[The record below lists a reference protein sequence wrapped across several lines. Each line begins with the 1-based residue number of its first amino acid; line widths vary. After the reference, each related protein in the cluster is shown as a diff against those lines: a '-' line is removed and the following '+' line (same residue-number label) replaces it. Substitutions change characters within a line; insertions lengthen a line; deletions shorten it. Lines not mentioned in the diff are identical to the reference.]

1 MQHWGVAQ
9 QLHDRGLFDWAR
21 REYEHVMSQAG
32 EEDELAIVSR
42 LQLSEM
48 LHEQGQDL
56 DAAAVLEKLVHVIDA
71 GKVTEAM
78 LPGRELRDVRSRLP
92 YFHAC
97 HWEAKNNVA
106 KQREYLDKAL
116 EVNPEDIDV
125 LIACYHLPGATA
137 AYHKKIVDLVEK
149 TAEKLHAE
157 IALDPE
163 SPSMYNQYAWLVGNT
178 EGDFD
183 EALRCSQKSL
193 ELQPEEGGYYDT
205 LAHVYFGKGDYENA
219 IKYQTKAAQLDPHSG
234 LILKKLAVFRKKLGE
249 QKKKKKG
256 DVTQHVG

>member
-1 MQHWGVAQ
+1 M
-9 QLHDRGLFDWAR
+9 
-21 REYEHVMSQAG
+21 
-32 EEDELAIVSR
+32 
-42 LQLSEM
+42 
-48 LHEQGQDL
+48 
-56 DAAAVLEKLVHVIDA
+56 
-71 GKVTEAM
+71 
-78 LPGRELRDVRSRLP
+78 
-92 YFHAC
+92 
-97 HWEAKNNVA
+97 
-106 KQREYLDKAL
+106 
-116 EVNPEDIDV
+116 
-125 LIACYHLPGATA
+125 LIACYHLPGQTA

-219 IKYQTKAAQLDPHSG
+219 IKYQTKAAQLDPP
-234 LILKKLAVFRKKLGE
+234 FRPDSQRSWPSSARNLG
-249 QKKKKKG
+249 KRRKRSRAG
-256 DVTQHVG
+256 NV